1 MVDANNMQMRMQEMQ
16 ETGAFADVF
25 GKLVS
30 GKSGYKPVIEK
41 KREVLMC
48 KRCMTPLLIQEQK
61 FCHEC
66 GLQIEHPKKN

>member
-1 MVDANNMQMRMQEMQ
+1 MDPNNIPMRMQEMQ
-16 ETGAFADVF
+16 QSDAFADVF

-66 GLQIEHPKKN
+66 GMQIEHAPK

>member
-1 MVDANNMQMRMQEMQ
+1 MDANNIQMRMQEMQ
-16 ETGAFADVF
+16 QTDAFAELY

-30 GKSGYKPVIEK
+30 GKAGYKPVIEK
-41 KREVLMC
+41 KQEILMC

-66 GLQIEHPKKN
+66 GMKIEYPKKD

>member
-1 MVDANNMQMRMQEMQ
+1 MDANNIQMRMQEMQ
-16 ETGAFADVF
+16 QTDAFAEVF

-41 KREVLMC
+41 KKEVLMC

-66 GLQIEHPKKN
+66 GMQIEHPKKS